1 MSFSWPICLGTAAL
15 TRLEFISRKAMQNK
29 KETLIDVL
37 RGSTKQLKDIH
48 SLVSDVD
55 IYDENGYVDTSFFTQ
70 VLVSVN
76 EFMDA
81 SNLLVQALTS
91 KLAPNTVPADLKE
104 KQETGS
110 KWSVEE
116 ILKHCTLEG
125 DVMKLPAVQFNKKS
139 YAEAKKWIEEA
150 GGSWQGGKVQGFV
163 FPFNP
168 QRVFSILHEG
178 KRCNLQQE
186 FQFFET
192 PDAVADWLVM
202 NAGGITSGA
211 TVLEPS
217 AGRGAIVRAI
227 LRTCPDAVV
236 DCYELM
242 PENRQFLSSLE
253 RVNLRGHDFIKE
265 AEGTWSY
272 IFANPPFSGNQDIDH
287 VMHMYNHLAPGGVLA
302 AIMSPHWKIASE
314 KKCESFR
321 QFLLSI
327 DAKVLDINPG
337 EFKSSGT
344 SIATTAVFIK
354 K

>member
-1 MSFSWPICLGTAAL
+1 MMSKKKNLIEAL
-15 TRLEFISRKAMQNK
+15 Y
-29 KETLIDVL
+29 
-37 RGSTKQLKDIH
+37 GSTGQLKDIR

-55 IYDENGYVDTSFFTQ
+55 IYDENGYVDTAFFTQ

-91 KLAPNTVPADLKE
+91 KLAPNTVPAALKE
-104 KQETGS
+104 KKDTGS

-116 ILKHCTLEG
+116 ILKHCTLEN
-125 DVMKLPAVQFNKKS
+125 DILKLPKVQFNKKS

-192 PDAVADWLVM
+192 PDAIADWLVM
-202 NAGGITSGA
+202 SAGGITSGA

-217 AGRGAIVRAI
+217 AGRGAIVRAV

-242 PENRQFLSSLE
+242 PENRQFLSSLG

-302 AIMSPHWKIASE
+302 AIMSPHWKIAGE

-321 QFLLSI
+321 QFLQSVG
-327 DAKVLDINPG
+327 AKVLDIDSG

>member
-1 MSFSWPICLGTAAL
+1 MSFSWPTYLGTAAL

-55 IYDENGYVDTSFFTQ
+55 IYDENGYVDTSFFTL

-91 KLAPNTVPADLKE
+91 KLAPNAVPAALKE
-104 KQETGS
+104 KQDTGS

-192 PDAVADWLVM
+192 PDAIADWLVM